1 VHPQDKEISKGKH
14 VLAFHEELLANSI
27 DVPII
32 GALER
37 LNDTPGVATVYSCAG
52 HNDDEDGYRPPYVIL
67 VLSKTKAAY
76 LREGLWEFC
85 KQAPMF
91 CTVEFRNRV
100 NNEGTGI
107 EERIWIHGEYRDHE
121 RDKGPE
127 FLDYIAET
135 LEVANEY
142 GV

>member
-1 VHPQDKEISKGKH
+1 VHPQDKEINKGQH
-14 VLAFHEELLANSI
+14 VLAFHDELLANGI

-32 GALER
+32 DALER
-37 LNDTPGVATVYSCAG
+37 LNDIPGVATVYSCAG
-52 HNDDEDGYRPPYVIL
+52 HNDDDAGYRPPYVIL
-67 VLSKTKAAY
+67 VLSKAKAAY

-85 KQAPMF
+85 KQAPIF

-100 NNEGTGI
+100 NDEGTDV
-107 EERIWIHGEYRDHE
+107 EERVWIHGEYRDNE
-121 RDKGPE
+121 RDKGEE

-135 LEVANEY
+135 LEVAHEQ